1 GRDDMVNRLFLVNPN
16 TQAATTAAMV
26 DIASDVAPP
35 GIEVVG
41 LTVKAGPPVI
51 VEPVALAAAAQ
62 AVLEAVEGIDTGR
75 SLGVLIAAF
84 GDPGLAQTRRRLRV
98 PVTGIG
104 EAGMAEAGQR
114 GRPFAVVTTTP
125 DLVESIHAQAR
136 TYGHDS
142 AFLGVRL
149 TPGDPLSL
157 MADPARLLDALE
169 EACRVATERDGAQAI
184 LIGGG
189 PLAQAARALRE
200 RLRAPHTVEIV
211 EPIPAAVRLALARA
225 AASGAIGRQ
234 GWGQ

>member
-1 GRDDMVNRLFLVNPN
+1 MVKRLFLVNPN

-26 DIASDVAPP
+26 GIAIDVTPP
-35 GIEVVG
+35 GLDVVG
-41 LTVKAGPPVI
+41 LTVKTGPPVI

-62 AVLEAVEGIDTGR
+62 AVLETIDGVDTGHC
-75 SLGVLIAAF
+75 LGVLIAAF
-84 GDPGLAQTRRRLRV
+84 GDPGLAQARRRLSV

-104 EAGMAEAGQR
+104 EAGMAEAGQG

-125 DLVESIHAQAR
+125 DLVESIHAQAWA
-136 TYGHDS
+136 YGHGS

-169 EACRVATERDGAQAI
+169 EACRVATERDGARAI

-189 PLAQAARALRE
+189 PLAQAARALRG
-200 RLRAPHTVEIV
+200 RLRPPHAVEIV

-225 AASGAIGRQ
+225 ATSGAV
-234 GWGQ
+234 GWQD